1 MSKKAPIMSKGFHPF
16 GDLIGLEFTKLQKG
30 YSQCV
35 LTVNEKLFN
44 PHKVLHGGVIYSM
57 ADTGMGAAL
66 YSHLNRGELCAT
78 VEIKIM
84 YFLAVKAGDLTC
96 ETKILHKGKRVA
108 ILESEVTNNG
118 QSIAKATGTYSI
130 FKMKSENSPK

>member
-1 MSKKAPIMSKGFHPF
+1 MSKGFHPF

-30 YSQCV
+30 YSQCA
-35 LTVNEKLFN
+35 LTVNEKLLN

-66 YSHLNRGELCAT
+66 YSHLNRDELCAT

-84 YFLAVKAGDLTC
+84 YFSAVKSGDLIC
-96 ETKILHKGKRVA
+96 ETKVLHKGKRVA
-108 ILESEVTNNG
+108 ILESEITNNG

-130 FKMKSENSPK
+130 FKIKSDKNS

>member
-30 YSQCV
+30 YSQCI
-35 LTVNEKLFN
+35 LTINEKLLN

-66 YSHLNRGELCAT
+66 YPHLNIDEICAT
-78 VEIKIM
+78 VEVKIM
-84 YFLAVKAGDLTC
+84 YFSAAKSGDLTC
-96 ETKILHKGKRVA
+96 ETVVLHKGKRIA
-108 ILESEVTNNG
+108 ILESEITNNG
-118 QSIAKATGTYSI
+118 RSIAKATGTYSI
-130 FKMKSENSPK
+130 FKAK